1 MNEENQ
7 SNGTQERPEP
17 ESGTS
22 AQAAAEGY
30 IEHVREVVT
39 APDAFFDPGTRSNT
53 LFGYIS
59 MVAFLVLVLLESLFG
74 RIARFSNWSFE
85 FSYVIQ
91 ALKTTLTIGIAIAA
105 VLFVLNWQAGRGDGR
120 GSFAFYAEK
129 FGAALILPCLLL
141 VLAIPLELLDIT
153 VHSWFRGAALI
164 LVYVAVFMMSYWY
177 AAPKRL
183 NIAVLFLLGFYFTYR
198 LLLLLF

>member
-1 MNEENQ
+1 MNDETQ
-7 SNGTQERPEP
+7 SKSSGEGSDSA
-17 ESGTS
+17 SGTT
-22 AQAAAEGY
+22 AQAATEGY
-30 IEHVREVVT
+30 IQHVREVVT
-39 APDAFFDPGTRSNT
+39 APDAFFDSGTRSNT

-59 MVAFLVLVLLESLFG
+59 MAAFLALVLIESLFG
-74 RIARFSNWSFE
+74 RIVRFSNWSFE
-85 FSYVIQ
+85 FSYVVE
-91 ALKTTLTIGIAIAA
+91 AFKTALTIGISIAA

-120 GSFAFYAEK
+120 ASLAFYVEK

-141 VLAIPLELLDIT
+141 VLAIPLEMLDIRI
-153 VHSWFRGAALI
+153 HSWFRGAALI

-183 NIAVLFLLGFYFTYR
+183 NIAALFLIGFYFVYR

>member
-1 MNEENQ
+1 MNEDNQ
-7 SNGTQERPEP
+7 SKDSQEQPKP
-17 ESGTS
+17 ESGST
-22 AQAAAEGY
+22 AQAATEGY

-59 MVAFLVLVLLESLFG
+59 MAAFLVLVLLESLFG

-105 VLFVLNWQAGRGDGR
+105 VLLVLNWQAGRGDGR
-120 GSFAFYAEK
+120 ASFAFYVEK
-129 FGAALILPCLLL
+129 FGAALILPSLLL
-141 VLAIPLELLDIT
+141 VLTIPLELLDIT
-153 VHSWFRGAALI
+153 IHSWFRGAALI

-177 AAPKRL
+177 VAPKRL
-183 NIAVLFLLGFYFTYR
+183 NIAVIFLIGFYFVYR
-198 LLLLLF
+198 LLRLLF

>member
-1 MNEENQ
+1 MNDETQ
-7 SNGTQERPEP
+7 SKSSGEGSDSA
-17 ESGTS
+17 SGTT
-22 AQAAAEGY
+22 AQAATEGY
-30 IEHVREVVT
+30 IQHVREVVT
-39 APDAFFDPGTRSNT
+39 APDAFFDSGTRSNT

-59 MVAFLVLVLLESLFG
+59 MAAFLALVLIESLFG
-74 RIARFSNWSFE
+74 RIVRFSNWSFE
-85 FSYVIQ
+85 FSYVVE
-91 ALKTTLTIGIAIAA
+91 AFKTALTIGISIAA

-120 GSFAFYAEK
+120 ASLAFYVEK

-141 VLAIPLELLDIT
+141 VLAIPLEMLDIRI
-153 VHSWFRGAALI
+153 HSWFRGAALI

-183 NIAVLFLLGFYFTYR
+183 NIAVLFLIGFYFVYR